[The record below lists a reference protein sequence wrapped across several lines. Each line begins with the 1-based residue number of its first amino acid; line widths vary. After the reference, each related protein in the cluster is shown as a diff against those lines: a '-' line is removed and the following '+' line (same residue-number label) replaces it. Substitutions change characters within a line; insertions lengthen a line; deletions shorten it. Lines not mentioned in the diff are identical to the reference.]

1 MDSHGT
7 LFFFL
12 FETELFDE
20 MVNGNGLNCIRMPEL
35 EEEVPSN
42 IIHVIQKC
50 LQVNVENRPSFEE
63 IVKLL
68 EKKK

>member
-1 MDSHGT
+1 MELS
-7 LFFFL
+7 FFFSFF